1 MTNTL
6 IVVILDESGSM
17 DENKSDV
24 IGGYNNFIENEKN
37 VKDDKS
43 RFYLIKFNSIVN
55 VVHEG
60 VELENVPR
68 LSGINYQP
76 SGHTALYD
84 AVANGIKMAEKEY
97 S

>member
-43 RFYLIKFNSIVN
+43 RFYLIKFNV
-55 VVHEG
+55 
-60 VELENVPR
+60 
-68 LSGINYQP
+68 GIILTRRSY
-76 SGHTALYD
+76 
-84 AVANGIKMAEKEY
+84 K
-97 S
+97 